1 MVDLAHDVRVLE
13 VANDLADGIALAD
26 VGQELVAQARALGGS
41 ALDQACDVDE
51 LDSRGDDAAGMD
63 DVRQLLQARIR
74 HVDDADVG
82 IDGGERIVSGKAA
95 LLGEGGEERRLA
107 NVGQAHDADRKC
119 HEYSLQRNS
128 RAATRF
134 SPMSRRA

>member
-13 VANDLADGIALAD
+13 VANDFADGVALAD
-26 VGQELVAQARALGGS
+26 VGQELVAQASTLRSG
-41 ALDQACDVDE
+41 ALDQACDVNE
-51 LDSRGDDAAGMD
+51 LDGRGDDATRVD
-63 DVRQLLQARIR
+63 DVRQLLQARVR
-74 HVDDADVG
+74 YVDDTDVG
-82 IDGGERIVSGKAA
+82 IDGGERIVSGKSA
-95 LLGEGGEERRLA
+95 LLGEGGEKRRLA